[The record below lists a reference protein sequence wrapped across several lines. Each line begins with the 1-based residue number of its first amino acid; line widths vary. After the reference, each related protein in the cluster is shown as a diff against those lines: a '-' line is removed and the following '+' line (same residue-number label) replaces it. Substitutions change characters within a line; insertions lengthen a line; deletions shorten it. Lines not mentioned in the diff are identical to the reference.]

1 MVEHKGIRQVYKA
14 IRVRFISCIFQ
25 RSILPPIRKMEDS
38 MKPNDE
44 LAEMNT
50 IQAPDIKKVPMWK
63 F

>member
-1 MVEHKGIRQVYKA
+1 VYFSEINSPA
-14 IRVRFISCIFQ
+14 HQ
-25 RSILPPIRKMEDS
+25 KMEDS